1 MISQSP
7 VITIIL
13 PVYNGAET
21 LERAV
26 DSILNQTYQNWLLII
41 IDDGSTDNS
50 LQIPHK
56 YNDSRIN
63 VISDKLH
70 LGIAKRLNQAIEMCH
85 SKYIARMDADD
96 VAYPERLEKQIAFLQ
111 ANTDIDLVGT
121 SVRLID
127 KKGKPIGK
135 RIFPKYHSQI
145 IAYPWLNTILITH
158 PTWCGRAEWFRK
170 WQYQN
175 FKNTED
181 QELLFRSCHQS
192 RFANLEEVLLDY
204 QYNTYSLQRQINT
217 LLEWIKILYCNYGK
231 RGRIVTLSVGII
243 VAFAK
248 FLRNFF
254 RDYSI
259 K

>member
-21 LERAV
+21 LERAI

-85 SKYIARMDADD
+85 SKYLARMDADD
-96 VAYPERLEKQIAFLQ
+96 VAYPKRLEKQIAFLE
-111 ANTDIDLVGT
+111 ANPDIDLVGT

-135 RIFPKYHSQI
+135 RIFPSTHAQI
-145 IAYPWLNTILITH
+145 TAQPWLKTILVAH
-158 PTWCGRAEWFRK
+158 PTWCGRAAWFRK

-192 RFANLEEVLLDY
+192 RFANLDEVLLDY
-204 QYNTYSLQRQINT
+204 QCSPYSFQKQINT
-217 LLEWIKILYCNYGK
+217 LLGWIKILYIDYCKQGNF
-231 RGRIVTLSVGII
+231 VTLLAGII
-243 VAFAK
+243 VAFTK

>member
-1 MISQSP
+1 MISQSS

-21 LERAV
+21 LERAI
-26 DSILNQTYQNWLLII
+26 DSILNQTYQNWRLII

-50 LQIPHK
+50 LQILHK
-56 YNDSRIN
+56 YNDARIN
-63 VISDKLH
+63 VISGKLH
-70 LGIAKRLNQAIEMCH
+70 LGIAKRLNQAIEMCRT
-85 SKYIARMDADD
+85 KYIARMDADD

-111 ANTDIDLVGT
+111 ANPDIDLVGT

-127 KKGKPIGK
+127 KKGRPIGK
-135 RIFPKYHSQI
+135 RIFPKSHSQI
-145 IAYPWLNTILITH
+145 IAYPWLNTILIIH

-170 WQYQN
+170 WQYRN

-181 QELLFRSCHQS
+181 QELLFRSRHQS

-204 QYNTYSLQRQINT
+204 QYNTYSLKRQIST
-217 LLEWIKILYCNYGK
+217 HLEWIKILYLNYGK
-231 RGRIVTLSVGII
+231 RGRVVTLLIGTII
-243 VAFAK
+243 AFAK
-248 FLRNFF
+248 ILRDFF
-254 RDYSI
+254 RGYSI